1 MYSTSVNM
9 MGSQHV

>member
-1 MYSTSVNM
+1 M